1 MSTKPKAPVRT
12 SQVIIRIIICIVV
25 LVVGFLGM
33 NKLANLKEPP
43 VEAKQSERV
52 LQVKGKTVTTEDI
65 QTTLSGY
72 GEVKPVNTVAISP
85 EVSGRVVYVHPNLE
99 VGGIIPHGQ
108 TLLKVDSRVYVA
120 THREAVAALHQLENT
135 VLRLEKQYAL
145 DQDRQA
151 TIERNRELAGLEFQ
165 RLQQLYK
172 VNNVGTRSGVDKA
185 EQAYNAAID
194 QADQMANALTL
205 YPLQIQ
211 EINSSIEA
219 AQARISI
226 ASVNLERCRITA
238 PFEGRVKS
246 VAVET
251 GQIVSPGQPV
261 ITLADDTNLEIR
273 VALDARDARRWL
285 QLEAR
290 KANMSGSWFSE
301 PIPVSCAITW
311 TDNPE
316 APPWTGELNRVVQFN
331 PQTRTLTVAVQIKS
345 REQSRKEDTAFP
357 LVEGMF
363 CRVDIPGKSLRG
375 VIRLPRWSVSFEN
388 TVYMANDQSRLTTVP
403 VTVIWHEGEDVF
415 ISKGLNP
422 GQTVVVTRLTDP
434 LENTLLAVSLN

>member
-135 VLRLEKQYAL
+135 VLRLEKQYSL

-151 TIERNRELAGLEFQ
+151 TIERNRELAGLDFQ

-290 KANMSGSWFSE
+290 KSNMSGSWFSK